1 MHWVSEKDP
10 DAKPANPIRVLVVED
25 ESVVSKDI
33 QESLKGL
40 GYKVCGTAFSGDEA
54 IKKAESLQPDLVL
67 MDIVLK
73 GDIDGVEAAETIRA
87 RHHVP
92 VIYLTAYSD
101 EHTLNRAKVTEPS
114 GYILKPFD
122 ERELHTTIEV
132 AMYRH
137 TMQKRL
143 KESERWF
150 ATTLKSIGD
159 AVIATNTEG
168 RITFMNPVAELLTGW
183 KHTEAL
189 GRDLGE
195 VFSVR
200 DQDGCILIKNPV
212 AKVLE
217 EGVVVDLRNN
227 LLFGKEGMRLIVDD
241 SAAPIVDDD
250 GNVLGAVLVFRDVT
264 ERRKAEEKRIKL
276 NCLLMAVRNM
286 NESLL
291 RVKSEPELFQQ
302 ICESL
307 ATVVNFK
314 LVTISLLDK
323 DRYEIKPVAYAGAE
337 EGFLAIC
344 TLTWDELAEGRGP
357 GGRAITTGAPC
368 VVNDTQQ
375 DPSYEAWRPEALRR
389 GFKSTIALPLM
400 SNGEAMGSLDVYSG
414 EKDAFGPEE
423 IEFLMEAAGDITV
436 ALKSLRLEREL
447 ETSLVAMKKV
457 LGETVEAIAYMSE
470 MRDPY
475 TAGHQRRVARLAS
488 AVARELGMSDDQI
501 EGIRVSG
508 FLHDVG
514 KIVAPA
520 EILSKP
526 GRINNAELSLIRT
539 HSSVGYEILKL
550 LEFPWPVA
558 KAVLQHHE
566 RRDGSGYPGGLTAEM
581 LTIEAEILAVAD
593 VVEAMASRR
602 PYREALGIDKA
613 LQEISQNR
621 GTLYNPQVVDACL
634 KLFLE
639 KDFRLDDPA

>member
-1 MHWVSEKDP
+1 MHWVGEREP
-10 DAKPANPIRVLVVED
+10 DAKETHAVKVLVVED

-40 GYKVCGTAFSGDEA
+40 GYLVCGTASAGDEA

-73 GDIDGVEAAETIRA
+73 GNIDGVEAAETIRS
-87 RHHVP
+87 RFHVP

-137 TMQKRL
+137 AMQKKL

-168 RITFMNPVAELLTGW
+168 HITFMNPVAELLTGW
-183 KHTEAL
+183 KHAEAL
-189 GRDLGE
+189 ERDLNE

-212 AKVLE
+212 ARVLE

-227 LLFGKEGMRLIVDD
+227 LLFSKDGSKLIVDD
-241 SAAPIVDDD
+241 SAAPIVDDH
-250 GNVLGAVLVFRDVT
+250 GSIVGAVLVFRDVT
-264 ERRKAEEKRIKL
+264 ERRKAEDRRAKL
-276 NCLLMAVRNM
+276 NSLLMAVRNM

-307 ATVVNFK
+307 ATVADFK
-314 LVTISLLDK
+314 LVTINLLDK
-323 DRYEIKPVAYAGAE
+323 DRYETIPVAHAGEAG
-337 EGFLAIC
+337 GFLALC
-344 TLTWDELAEGRGP
+344 SLTWDELAEGRSPVGT
-357 GGRAITTGAPC
+357 AITTGTPC
-368 VVNDTQQ
+368 VVNDIEH
-375 DPSYEAWRPEALRR
+375 DPSYAPWRPEALAR
-389 GFKSTIALPLM
+389 GFSSTIALPLV
-400 SNGEAMGSLDVYSG
+400 SNGEVMGSLDVYSG

-436 ALKSLRLEREL
+436 ALKSLRLEQEL
-447 ETSLVAMKKV
+447 ETSLAGMKKV
-457 LGETVEAIAYMSE
+457 LGETVEAIACMSE

-475 TAGHQRRVARLAS
+475 TAGHQRRVAKLAS
-488 AVARELGMSDDQI
+488 AVAREMGMAEDQV

-514 KIVAPA
+514 KIVVPA

-526 GRINNAELSLIRT
+526 GRINEAELSLIRT

-566 RRDGSGYPGGLTAEM
+566 RRDGSGYPGGLTAGAV
-581 LTIEAEILAVAD
+581 TVEAEILAVAD
-593 VVEAMASRR
+593 VVESMASRR

-613 LQEISQNR
+613 LEEISQKR
-621 GTLYNPQVVDACL
+621 EILYNPQVVDACL
-634 KLFLE
+634 RLF
-639 KDFRLDDPA
+639 KDKGFTFDESA

>member
-1 MHWVSEKDP
+1 MHWVGEREP
-10 DAKPANPIRVLVVED
+10 DAKAAHPVKVLVVED

-40 GYKVCGTAFSGDEA
+40 GYTVCGTASAGEEA

-73 GDIDGVEAAETIRA
+73 GDIDGVEAAETIRS
-87 RHHVP
+87 RFHIP

-132 AMYRH
+132 ALYRH
-137 TMQKRL
+137 TMQKKL

-168 RITFMNPVAELLTGW
+168 HITFMNPVAELLTGW
-183 KHTEAL
+183 KDAEAL
-189 GRDLGE
+189 ERDLNE

-217 EGVVVDLRNN
+217 DGVVVDLRNN
-227 LLFGKEGMRLIVDD
+227 LLFNRDGTRLIVDD
-241 SAAPIVDDD
+241 SAAPIVDDH
-250 GNVLGAVLVFRDVT
+250 GNIVGAVLVFRDVT
-264 ERRKAEEKRIKL
+264 ERRKAEDKRAKL
-276 NCLLMAVRNM
+276 NGLLMAVRNM

-314 LVTISLLDK
+314 LVTINLLDK
-323 DRYEIKPVAYAGAE
+323 DRYEIKPVAYAGGAD
-337 EGFLAIC
+337 GFLPLC
-344 TLTWDELAEGRGP
+344 SFTWDELAEGRSPVGT
-357 GGRAITTGAPC
+357 AITTGAPC
-368 VVNDTQQ
+368 VVNDTED
-375 DPSYEAWRPEALRR
+375 DPSYAPWRSEALKR
-389 GFKSTIALPLM
+389 GFNSIAALPLV
-400 SNGEAMGSLDVYSG
+400 SNGEVMGSLDVYSG
-414 EKDAFGPEE
+414 EKEAFGPEE

-436 ALKSLRLEREL
+436 ALKSLRLEKEL
-447 ETSLVAMKKV
+447 ETSLASMKKV

-475 TAGHQRRVARLAS
+475 TAGHQRRVAKLAS
-488 AVARELGMSDDQI
+488 AVAREMGMAEEQV

-514 KIVAPA
+514 KIVVPA

-526 GRINNAELSLIRT
+526 GRINEAELSLIRT

-566 RRDGSGYPGGLTAEM
+566 RRDGSGYPGGLTAEV
-581 LTIEAEILAVAD
+581 LTVEAEILAVSD
-593 VVEAMASRR
+593 VVESMASRR

-613 LQEISQNR
+613 LEEISEKK

-634 KLFLE
+634 RLFRD
-639 KDFRLDDPA
+639 KGFQLDEPV

>member
-1 MHWVSEKDP
+1 MHWVGEREL
-10 DAKPANPIRVLVVED
+10 DAKAAHPVKVLVVED

-40 GYKVCGTAFSGDEA
+40 GYTVCGTASAGEEA
-54 IKKAESLQPDLVL
+54 IKKAEALQPDLVL

-73 GDIDGVEAAETIRA
+73 GNIDGVEAAETIRS
-87 RHHVP
+87 RFHIP

-132 AMYRH
+132 ALYRH
-137 TMQKRL
+137 TMQKKL

-183 KHTEAL
+183 KHAEGL
-189 GRDLGE
+189 GRDLNE

-200 DQDGCILIKNPV
+200 DEDGCILIKNPV
-212 AKVLE
+212 TKVLE
-217 EGVVVDLRNN
+217 DGVVVDLRNN
-227 LLFGKEGMRLIVDD
+227 LLFGKEGTRLIVDD
-241 SAAPIVDDD
+241 SAAPIVDDS
-250 GNVLGAVLVFRDVT
+250 GNTVGAVLVFRDVT
-264 ERRKAEEKRIKL
+264 ERRNAEEKRAKL
-276 NCLLMAVRNM
+276 NGLLMAVRNM

-314 LVTISLLDK
+314 LVTISLLNK
-323 DRYEIKPVAYAGAE
+323 DQYEIKPVAYAGEA
-337 EGFLAIC
+337 EGFL
-344 TLTWDELAEGRGP
+344 TLCNLSWDELAEGRSPVGA
-357 GGRAITTGAPC
+357 AITTGAPC
-368 VVNDTQQ
+368 IVNDTEH
-375 DPSYEAWRPEALRR
+375 DPSYAPWRPEALRR
-389 GFKSTIALPLM
+389 GFNSTAALPLV
-400 SNGEAMGSLDVYSG
+400 SNGEVMGSLDVYSG

-436 ALKSLRLEREL
+436 ALKSLRLEKEL
-447 ETSLVAMKKV
+447 ETSLAGVKKV

-475 TAGHQRRVARLAS
+475 TAGHQRRVAKLAS
-488 AVARELGMSDDQI
+488 AVAREMGMTEEQI

-514 KIVAPA
+514 KIVVPA

-526 GRINNAELSLIRT
+526 GRINEAELSLIRT
-539 HSSVGYEILKL
+539 HSSAGYEILKL

-566 RRDGSGYPGGLTAEM
+566 RRDGSGYPGGLTAEA
-581 LTIEAEILAVAD
+581 LSVEAEILAVAD
-593 VVEAMASRR
+593 VVESMASRR

-613 LQEISQNR
+613 LEEISQKK
-621 GTLYNPQVVDACL
+621 GPLYNPQVVDACL
-634 KLFLE
+634 RLFRDKGFMFDE
-639 KDFRLDDPA
+639 PV

>member
-1 MHWVSEKDP
+1 MHWVGEREP
-10 DAKPANPIRVLVVED
+10 DAKAAHPVKVLVVED
-25 ESVVSKDI
+25 ESIVSKDI

-40 GYKVCGTAFSGDEA
+40 GYTVCGTASAGEEA

-73 GDIDGVEAAETIRA
+73 GDIDGVEAAETIRS
-87 RHHVP
+87 RFHIP

-132 AMYRH
+132 ALYRH
-137 TMQKRL
+137 TMQKKL

-168 RITFMNPVAELLTGW
+168 HITFMNPVAELLTGW
-183 KHTEAL
+183 KDAEAL
-189 GRDLGE
+189 ERDLNE

-217 EGVVVDLRNN
+217 DGVVVDLRNN
-227 LLFGKEGMRLIVDD
+227 LLFNRDGTRLIVDD
-241 SAAPIVDDD
+241 SAAPIVDDH
-250 GNVLGAVLVFRDVT
+250 GNIVGAVLVFRDVT
-264 ERRKAEEKRIKL
+264 ERRKAEDKRAKL
-276 NCLLMAVRNM
+276 NGLLMAVRNM

-314 LVTISLLDK
+314 LVTINLLDK
-323 DRYEIKPVAYAGAE
+323 DRYEIKPVAYAGGAD
-337 EGFLAIC
+337 GFLPLC
-344 TLTWDELAEGRGP
+344 SFTWDELAEGRSPVGT
-357 GGRAITTGAPC
+357 AITTGAPC
-368 VVNDTQQ
+368 VVNDTED
-375 DPSYEAWRPEALRR
+375 DPSYAPWRSEALKR
-389 GFKSTIALPLM
+389 GFNSIAALPLV
-400 SNGEAMGSLDVYSG
+400 SNGEVMGSLDVYSG
-414 EKDAFGPEE
+414 EKEAFGPEE

-436 ALKSLRLEREL
+436 ALKSLRLEEEL
-447 ETSLVAMKKV
+447 ETSLASMKKV

-475 TAGHQRRVARLAS
+475 TAGHQRRVAKLAS
-488 AVARELGMSDDQI
+488 AVAREMGMAEEQV

-514 KIVAPA
+514 KIVVPA

-526 GRINNAELSLIRT
+526 GRINEAELSLIRT

-566 RRDGSGYPGGLTAEM
+566 RRDGSGYPGGLTAEV
-581 LTIEAEILAVAD
+581 LTVEAEILAVSD
-593 VVEAMASRR
+593 VVESMASRR

-613 LQEISQNR
+613 LEEISEKK

-634 KLFLE
+634 RLFRD
-639 KDFRLDDPA
+639 KGFQLDEPV

>member
-1 MHWVSEKDP
+1 MHWASEKDL
-10 DAKPANPIRVLVVED
+10 DVKTANPIRVLVVED

-87 RHHVP
+87 RLHVP

-137 TMQKRL
+137 TMQKRF

-183 KHTEAL
+183 KQTEAL

-217 EGVVVDLRNN
+217 EAVVVDLRNN
-227 LLFGKEGMRLIVDD
+227 LLFGKEGTTLIVDD

-250 GNVLGAVLVFRDVT
+250 GNILGAVLVFRDVT
-264 ERRKAEEKRIKL
+264 EGRRAEEKRTKL
-276 NCLLMAVRNM
+276 NSLLMAVRSM

-291 RVKSEPELFQQ
+291 RMKSEPELFQQ

-307 ATVVNFK
+307 ANVVNFK

-323 DRYEIKPVAYAGAE
+323 DRCEIKPVAYAGAE
-337 EGFLAIC
+337 EGFLTLC
-344 TLTWDELAEGRGP
+344 TFTWDELAEGRGP
-357 GGRAITTGAPC
+357 VGRAITTGAPA
-368 VVNDTQQ
+368 VVNNTQQ
-375 DPSYEAWRPEALRR
+375 DPSYEAWRSEALRR
-389 GFKSTIALPLM
+389 GFKSTIALPLVN
-400 SNGEAMGSLDVYSG
+400 NGEVMGSLDVHSG

-447 ETSLVAMKKV
+447 ETSLAGMKKV
-457 LGETVEAIAYMSE
+457 LGETVEAIACMSE

-475 TAGHQRRVARLAS
+475 TAGHQRRVAQLAS
-488 AVARELGMSDDQI
+488 AVAKEMGMSDDQI

-514 KIVAPA
+514 KIVVPA

-526 GRINNAELSLIRT
+526 GRINNAELNLIKT
-539 HSSVGYEILKL
+539 HSSVGYEILRL

-566 RRDGSGYPGGLTAEM
+566 RRDGSGYPEGLTGEA
-581 LTIEAEILAVAD
+581 LTVEAEILAVAD
-593 VVEAMASRR
+593 VVESMASRR
-602 PYREALGIDKA
+602 PYREGVGIEKA
-613 LQEISQNR
+613 LNEISEGK

-634 KLFLE
+634 VLFRE
-639 KDFRLDDPA
+639 KGFQFDERA